1 MVLSYDIQRP
11 TINTLEI
18 AILQCKNEGGIW
30 DYNSGTCLKKSTTST
45 SISCPSGEQLI
56 GSVCVPIQTSC
67 PTGYEQNPNGQGC
80 IPIVIN
86 KQTSCPTGYN
96 LVNGQCVLIQ
106 SSTTKTTT
114 GSTTSTTKTTTGSTT
129 STTKTT
135 TGSTTCPT
143 GYNLVNGQCVLIQS
157 STTKTTTG
165 STTST
170 SSTSSTASTS
180 NLTEILM
187 KYKYEII
194 GALFVIIIIYYIAR
208 K

>member
-1 MVLSYDIQRP
+1 MVISYDIQKP
-11 TINTLEI
+11 SINTLEI

-45 SISCPSGEQLI
+45 SLLGCPLGTQLI

-67 PTGYEQNPNGQGC
+67 PTGYEPNPNGQGC

-106 SSTTKTTT
+106 GSTTKTTT
-114 GSTTSTTKTTTGSTT
+114 GSTTSTTGTTTQTTTQTTGS
-129 STTKTT
+129 
-135 TGSTTCPT
+135 PT
-143 GYNLVNGQCVLIQS
+143 VV
-157 STTKTTTG
+157 
-165 STTST
+165 TST
-170 SSTSSTASTS
+170 SSSTSTS

-187 KYKYEII
+187 QYKYEII

-208 K
+208 I

>member
-1 MVLSYDIQRP
+1 MA
-11 TINTLEI
+11 INTLEI

-30 DYNSGTCLKKSTTST
+30 DYSSGTCLKKSTTST
-45 SISCPSGEQLI
+45 SISCPSGKQLI

-67 PTGYEQNPNGQGC
+67 PTGYEPNPNGQGC

-86 KQTSCPTGYN
+86 KQTSCPSGYN

-114 GSTTSTTKTTTGSTT
+114 GSTTSTTATTTQTTGSTT
-129 STTKTT
+129 STTGTT
-135 TGSTTCPT
+135 T
-143 GYNLVNGQCVLIQS
+143 Q
-157 STTKTTTG
+157 TTG
-165 STTST
+165 NTTITST
-170 SSTSSTASTS
+170 SSSASTS

-187 KYKYEII
+187 QYKYEII

>member
-1 MVLSYDIQRP
+1 MVISYNILNP

-67 PTGYEQNPNGQGC
+67 PTGYEPNPNGQGC

-114 GSTTSTTKTTTGSTT
+114 GSTSSTTGTTTQTTTQSTGSSTSTT
-129 STTKTT
+129 
-135 TGSTTCPT
+135 
-143 GYNLVNGQCVLIQS
+143 
-157 STTKTTTG
+157 
-165 STTST
+165 
-170 SSTSSTASTS
+170 STSSTASTS

-187 KYKYEII
+187 QYKYEII

>member
-1 MVLSYDIQRP
+1 MVISYNILNP
-11 TINTLEI
+11 AINTLEI

-67 PTGYEQNPNGQGC
+67 PSGYEPNPNGQGC

-86 KQTSCPTGYN
+86 KQTSCPSGYN

-114 GSTTSTTKTTTGSTT
+114 GSTTSTTGTTTPTTTQTTGS
-129 STTKTT
+129 ST
-135 TGSTTCPT
+135 
-143 GYNLVNGQCVLIQS
+143 
-157 STTKTTTG
+157 

-170 SSTSSTASTS
+170 SSSASTS

-187 KYKYEII
+187 QYKYEII
-194 GALFVIIIIYYIAR
+194 GALFVIIIIYYITR

>member
-1 MVLSYDIQRP
+1 MVLSYNILNP
-11 TINTLEI
+11 AINTLEI

-114 GSTTSTTKTTTGSTT
+114 GSTTSTTGTT
-129 STTKTT
+129 
-135 TGSTTCPT
+135 
-143 GYNLVNGQCVLIQS
+143 
-157 STTKTTTG
+157 TTKTTTG

-170 SSTSSTASTS
+170 TGTTTPTTTQTTGSSTSTTSTSSSASTS

-187 KYKYEII
+187 QYKYEII

-208 K
+208 I

>member
-1 MVLSYDIQRP
+1 MVLSYNILNP
-11 TINTLEI
+11 AINTLEI

-67 PTGYEQNPNGQGC
+67 PSGYEPNPNGQGC

-86 KQTSCPTGYN
+86 KQTSCPSGYN

-114 GSTTSTTKTTTGSTT
+114 GSTTSTTATTTQ
-129 STTKTT
+129 T
-135 TGSTTCPT
+135 TGSTTCPS

-165 STTST
+165 SSTSS

>member
-1 MVLSYDIQRP
+1 MVISYNIQNP
-11 TINTLEI
+11 AINTLEI

-67 PTGYEQNPNGQGC
+67 PTGYEPNPNGQGC

-114 GSTTSTTKTTTGSTT
+114 GSTSSTTGTTTQTTTQTTGS
-129 STTKTT
+129 ST
-135 TGSTTCPT
+135 
-143 GYNLVNGQCVLIQS
+143 
-157 STTKTTTG
+157 

-170 SSTSSTASTS
+170 SSSASTS

-208 K
+208 I

>member
-1 MVLSYDIQRP
+1 MVISYNILNP
-11 TINTLEI
+11 KINTLEI

-67 PTGYEQNPNGQGC
+67 PSGYEPNPNGQGC

-106 SSTTKTTT
+106 SSTPPSPSHNGGGYGPQSTSGTTT
-114 GSTTSTTKTTTGSTT
+114 
-129 STTKTT
+129 
-135 TGSTTCPT
+135 
-143 GYNLVNGQCVLIQS
+143 S
-157 STTKTTTG
+157 SSG
-165 STTST
+165 
-170 SSTSSTASTS
+170 SSTSSSSSAS

-187 KYKYEII
+187 QYKYEII
-194 GALFVIIIIYYIAR
+194 GALFVIIIIYYITR

>member
-1 MVLSYDIQRP
+1 MVLSYNIQNP
-11 TINTLEI
+11 SINTLEI

-67 PTGYEQNPNGQGC
+67 PSGYEPNPNGQGC

-86 KQTSCPTGYN
+86 KQTSCPSGYN

-114 GSTTSTTKTTTGSTT
+114 GSTTSTTATTTQ
-129 STTKTT
+129 T
-135 TGSTTCPT
+135 TGSTTCPI
-143 GYNLVNGQCVLIQS
+143 GYNLVNGRCVLIQS

-165 STTST
+165 SSTSS

>member
-1 MVLSYDIQRP
+1 MVINYNIQNP
-11 TINTLEI
+11 AINTLEI

-67 PTGYEQNPNGQGC
+67 PTGYEPNPNGQGC

-114 GSTTSTTKTTTGSTT
+114 GSTTSTTATTTQTTGSTT
-129 STTKTT
+129 STT
-135 TGSTTCPT
+135 S
-143 GYNLVNGQCVLIQS
+143 ISS
-157 STTKTTTG
+157 ST
-165 STTST
+165 
-170 SSTSSTASTS
+170 STS

-187 KYKYEII
+187 QYKYEII

>member
-1 MVLSYDIQRP
+1 M

-45 SISCPSGEQLI
+45 SLLDCPLGTQLI

-67 PTGYEQNPNGQGC
+67 PSGYEPNPNGQGC

-114 GSTTSTTKTTTGSTT
+114 GSTTSTTGTTTQTTTQTTGS
-129 STTKTT
+129 ST
-135 TGSTTCPT
+135 
-143 GYNLVNGQCVLIQS
+143 
-157 STTKTTTG
+157 

-170 SSTSSTASTS
+170 SSSTSTS

-187 KYKYEII
+187 QYKYEII

>member
-1 MVLSYDIQRP
+1 MVISYNILNP

-67 PTGYEQNPNGQGC
+67 PTGYEPNPNGQGC

-114 GSTTSTTKTTTGSTT
+114 GSTTSTTGTT
-129 STTKTT
+129 TTKTT
-135 TGSTTCPT
+135 TGS
-143 GYNLVNGQCVLIQS
+143 
-157 STTKTTTG
+157 ST

-170 SSTSSTASTS
+170 SSSASTS

-187 KYKYEII
+187 QYKYEII

>member
-1 MVLSYDIQRP
+1 MVISYNIQNP

-67 PTGYEQNPNGQGC
+67 PTGYEPNPNGQGC

-106 SSTTKTTT
+106 GSTTKTTT
-114 GSTTSTTKTTTGSTT
+114 GSTSSTTGTTTQTTTQTTGSSTSTT
-129 STTKTT
+129 
-135 TGSTTCPT
+135 
-143 GYNLVNGQCVLIQS
+143 
-157 STTKTTTG
+157 
-165 STTST
+165 
-170 SSTSSTASTS
+170 STSSTASTS

>member
-1 MVLSYDIQRP
+1 MVLSYNIQNP
-11 TINTLEI
+11 AINTLEI

-67 PTGYEQNPNGQGC
+67 PSGYEPNPNGQGC

-86 KQTSCPTGYN
+86 KQTSCPSGYN

-114 GSTTSTTKTTTGSTT
+114 GSTTSTTGTTTPTTTQTTGS
-129 STTKTT
+129 ST
-135 TGSTTCPT
+135 
-143 GYNLVNGQCVLIQS
+143 
-157 STTKTTTG
+157 

-170 SSTSSTASTS
+170 SSSASIS

-187 KYKYEII
+187 QYKYEII

-208 K
+208 I

>member
-1 MVLSYDIQRP
+1 MVISYNIQNP
-11 TINTLEI
+11 AINTLEI

-67 PTGYEQNPNGQGC
+67 PSGYEPNPNGQGC

-114 GSTTSTTKTTTGSTT
+114 GSTTSTTATTTQTTGSTT
-129 STTKTT
+129 STTGTT
-135 TGSTTCPT
+135 T
-143 GYNLVNGQCVLIQS
+143 Q
-157 STTKTTTG
+157 TTG
-165 STTST
+165 NTTITST
-170 SSTSSTASTS
+170 SSSASTS

-187 KYKYEII
+187 QYKYEII

>member
-1 MVLSYDIQRP
+1 MVLSYEIQRP

-114 GSTTSTTKTTTGSTT
+114 GSTTSTTGTTTQRTGSTT
-129 STTKTT
+129 STTGTTTQT
-135 TGSTTCPT
+135 TGS
-143 GYNLVNGQCVLIQS
+143 
-157 STTKTTTG
+157 ST
-165 STTST
+165 STTS
-170 SSTSSTASTS
+170 SSNSTSTS

-187 KYKYEII
+187 QYKYEII
-194 GALFVIIIIYYIAR
+194 GILFVIIIIYYIAR

>member
-1 MVLSYDIQRP
+1 MVLSYNIQNP
-11 TINTLEI
+11 AINTLEI

-45 SISCPSGEQLI
+45 SLLGCPLGTQLI

-67 PTGYEQNPNGQGC
+67 PTGYEPNPNGQGC

-114 GSTTSTTKTTTGSTT
+114 GSTTSTTATTTQTTGSST
-129 STTKTT
+129 STTGTT
-135 TGSTTCPT
+135 T
-143 GYNLVNGQCVLIQS
+143 Q
-157 STTKTTTG
+157 TTG
-165 STTST
+165 NTTITST
-170 SSTSSTASTS
+170 SSSASTS

-187 KYKYEII
+187 QYKYEII

>member
-1 MVLSYDIQRP
+1 MVISYNIQRP
-11 TINTLEI
+11 AINTLEI

-67 PTGYEQNPNGQGC
+67 PTGYEPNPNGQGC

-114 GSTTSTTKTTTGSTT
+114 GSTTSTTGTTTPTTTQTTGS
-129 STTKTT
+129 ST
-135 TGSTTCPT
+135 
-143 GYNLVNGQCVLIQS
+143 
-157 STTKTTTG
+157 

-170 SSTSSTASTS
+170 SSSSSIS

-187 KYKYEII
+187 QYKYEFI

-208 K
+208 Q

>member
-1 MVLSYDIQRP
+1 MVLSYNIQKP
-11 TINTLEI
+11 AINTLEI

-45 SISCPSGEQLI
+45 SLLGCPLGTQLI

-67 PTGYEQNPNGQGC
+67 PSGYEPNPNGQGC

-114 GSTTSTTKTTTGSTT
+114 GSTTSTTGTTTQTTTQTTGS
-129 STTKTT
+129 ST
-135 TGSTTCPT
+135 
-143 GYNLVNGQCVLIQS
+143 
-157 STTKTTTG
+157 

-170 SSTSSTASTS
+170 SSSTSTS

-187 KYKYEII
+187 QYKYEII

>member
-1 MVLSYDIQRP
+1 MVLNYDIQRP

-67 PTGYEQNPNGQGC
+67 PTGYEPNPNGQGC

-114 GSTTSTTKTTTGSTT
+114 GSTTSTTATTTQTTGNTT
-129 STTKTT
+129 STTGTT
-135 TGSTTCPT
+135 T
-143 GYNLVNGQCVLIQS
+143 Q
-157 STTKTTTG
+157 TTG
-165 STTST
+165 NTTITST
-170 SSTSSTASTS
+170 SSSTSTS

>member
-1 MVLSYDIQRP
+1 MVLSYDIQTP
-11 TINTLEI
+11 AINTLEI

-45 SISCPSGEQLI
+45 SISCRSGEQLI

-67 PTGYEQNPNGQGC
+67 PTGYEPNPNGQGC

-106 SSTTKTTT
+106 GSTTKTTT
-114 GSTTSTTKTTTGSTT
+114 GSTTSTTGTTTQTTTQTTGS
-129 STTKTT
+129 
-135 TGSTTCPT
+135 PT
-143 GYNLVNGQCVLIQS
+143 VV
-157 STTKTTTG
+157 
-165 STTST
+165 TST
-170 SSTSSTASTS
+170 SSSTSTS

-187 KYKYEII
+187 QYKYEII

-208 K
+208 I

>member
-1 MVLSYDIQRP
+1 MVISYNILNP

-67 PTGYEQNPNGQGC
+67 PTGYEPNPNGQGC

-114 GSTTSTTKTTTGSTT
+114 GSTTSTTGTTTPTTTQTTGS
-129 STTKTT
+129 ST
-135 TGSTTCPT
+135 
-143 GYNLVNGQCVLIQS
+143 
-157 STTKTTTG
+157 

-170 SSTSSTASTS
+170 SSSASTS

-187 KYKYEII
+187 QYKYEII

-208 K
+208 Q

>member
-1 MVLSYDIQRP
+1 MVISYNIQNP
-11 TINTLEI
+11 EINTLEI

-67 PTGYEQNPNGQGC
+67 PTGYEPNPNGQGC

-129 STTKTT
+129 
-135 TGSTTCPT
+135 CPT

-165 STTST
+165 SSTST
-170 SSTSSTASTS
+170 TSTSSTASTS

>member
-1 MVLSYDIQRP
+1 MVLSYNIQNP
-11 TINTLEI
+11 AINTLEI

-67 PTGYEQNPNGQGC
+67 PTGYEPNPNGQGC

-114 GSTTSTTKTTTGSTT
+114 GSTTSTTGTT
-129 STTKTT
+129 TTKTT
-135 TGSTTCPT
+135 TGSST
-143 GYNLVNGQCVLIQS
+143 
-157 STTKTTTG
+157 STT
-165 STTST
+165 
-170 SSTSSTASTS
+170 STSSTASTS

-187 KYKYEII
+187 QYKYEII

-208 K
+208 I

>member
-1 MVLSYDIQRP
+1 MVLRYTTTGSTNIQIP
-11 TINTLEI
+11 AINTLEI

-67 PTGYEQNPNGQGC
+67 PTGYEPNPNGQGC

-114 GSTTSTTKTTTGSTT
+114 GSTTSTTGTT
-129 STTKTT
+129 
-135 TGSTTCPT
+135 
-143 GYNLVNGQCVLIQS
+143 
-157 STTKTTTG
+157 TTKTTTG

-170 SSTSSTASTS
+170 TGTTTPTTTQTTGSSTSTTSTSSSSSTS

>member
-1 MVLSYDIQRP
+1 M

-67 PTGYEQNPNGQGC
+67 PTGYEPNPNGQGC

-114 GSTTSTTKTTTGSTT
+114 GSTTSTTGTTTPTTTQTTGS
-129 STTKTT
+129 ST
-135 TGSTTCPT
+135 
-143 GYNLVNGQCVLIQS
+143 
-157 STTKTTTG
+157 

-170 SSTSSTASTS
+170 SSSASIS

-187 KYKYEII
+187 QYKYEII

>member
-1 MVLSYDIQRP
+1 MVLSYEIQRP

-106 SSTTKTTT
+106 SSTSGTTT
-114 GSTTSTTKTTTGSTT
+114 APSPSNNGGGYRSPSTSGTTTSSSGNSTTT
-129 STTKTT
+129 S
-135 TGSTTCPT
+135 G
-143 GYNLVNGQCVLIQS
+143 
-157 STTKTTTG
+157 
-165 STTST
+165 
-170 SSTSSTASTS
+170 SSTSSSSSAS

-187 KYKYEII
+187 QYKYEII

>member
-1 MVLSYDIQRP
+1 MVLSYDIQKP
-11 TINTLEI
+11 AINTLEI

-67 PTGYEQNPNGQGC
+67 PTGYEPNPNGQGC

-114 GSTTSTTKTTTGSTT
+114 GSTTSTTGTTTQTTTQTTGSTT
-129 STTKTT
+129 STT
-135 TGSTTCPT
+135 
-143 GYNLVNGQCVLIQS
+143 
-157 STTKTTTG
+157 
-165 STTST
+165 ST
-170 SSTSSTASTS
+170 SNSASTS

-194 GALFVIIIIYYIAR
+194 GVLFVIIIIYYIAR
-208 K
+208 I

>member
-1 MVLSYDIQRP
+1 MVLSYDIQKP
-11 TINTLEI
+11 AINTLEI

-45 SISCPSGEQLI
+45 SLLGCPLGTQLI

-67 PTGYEQNPNGQGC
+67 PTGYEPNPNGQGC

-106 SSTTKTTT
+106 SSTSGTTT
-114 GSTTSTTKTTTGSTT
+114 APSPSNNGGGYRSPSTSGTTTSSSGNSTTT
-129 STTKTT
+129 S
-135 TGSTTCPT
+135 G
-143 GYNLVNGQCVLIQS
+143 
-157 STTKTTTG
+157 
-165 STTST
+165 
-170 SSTSSTASTS
+170 SSTSSSSSAS

-187 KYKYEII
+187 QYKYEII

>member
-1 MVLSYDIQRP
+1 MVISYNILNP
-11 TINTLEI
+11 KINTLEI

-67 PTGYEQNPNGQGC
+67 PTGYEPNPNGQGC

-114 GSTTSTTKTTTGSTT
+114 GSTTSTTGTT
-129 STTKTT
+129 
-135 TGSTTCPT
+135 
-143 GYNLVNGQCVLIQS
+143 
-157 STTKTTTG
+157 TTKTTTG

-170 SSTSSTASTS
+170 TGTTTPTTTQTTGSSTSTTSTSSSASTS

-187 KYKYEII
+187 QYKYEII

-208 K
+208 Q